1 MTAHICPHPA
11 FSLFLGSVL
20 LEAVWL
26 CAPRSCTQSVS
37 PIFWCCVGLANRT
50 HWQNLTGGR
59 NRVRVFN
66 LLALPGPLQSAII
79 QGSAVLSRA
88 AAPSSPLPPLGHT
101 VMAFFLI
108 QCRTSTHLFFSQTLD
123 LQVHSFLLRPYLVRG
138 VKEPPSPQKCSLQ
151 SCFRRGKKSR
161 NNQNTNLT
169 GNLSIV

>member
-26 CAPRSCTQSVS
+26 CAPRSCTQSIS
-37 PIFWCCVGLANRT
+37 PIFWCCVGLANGT

-88 AAPSSPLPPLGHT
+88 AAPSSPLPSLGRT
-101 VMAFFLI
+101 VMTFFL
-108 QCRTSTHLFFSQTLD
+108 SSAE
-123 LQVHSFLLRPYLVRG
+123 LQHTCSFP
-138 VKEPPSPQKCSLQ
+138 KSLTFKYIV
-151 SCFRRGKKSR
+151 SC
-161 NNQNTNLT
+161 
-169 GNLSIV
+169 